1 MIRFDSIRQRLAR
14 WAWLARAVFL
24 ISACVAAFALIW
36 REGENIFKAL
46 GAIQPHHAA
55 LALALSMGHIFASY
69 LAWRVIIAGRDPQ
82 LTATNSARIFFLG
95 QIGKYLP
102 GGVWPFLASAE
113 FGRDAG
119 LKSRTTMASLFL
131 ALMANLGS
139 GVILCL
145 IALPQALD
153 LLPTDPLWL
162 LAAIAAL
169 AILLHPAL
177 LRKITS
183 AAGIDLAPSPGRVFG
198 AGILSVATWLFAGLH
213 LIVLTRGI
221 GVPLDATD
229 LMLFTAI
236 YAFAWIAGFLFM
248 IAPAGLGAREATMIA
263 LLATIMPLAA
273 AGGIALMSRLLMTLA
288 DFIFAGIILAITS
301 RRPAR
306 GDS

>member
-1 MIRFDSIRQRLAR
+1 MIRFESIRQRLAR

-24 ISACVAAFALIW
+24 ISACVAAFALFW
-36 REGENIFKAL
+36 REGEDIVKAL
-46 GAIQPHHAA
+46 GLIQPHHAA

-69 LAWRVIIAGRDPQ
+69 LAWRVIIAGYDPQ
-82 LTATNSARIFFLG
+82 LTAANSARIFFLG

-102 GGVWPFLASAE
+102 GGVWPFLASAD

-131 ALMANLGS
+131 ILLVTLGS

-153 LLPTDPLWL
+153 LLPMGPLWL

-169 AILLHPAL
+169 AILLQPAL
-177 LRKITS
+177 IRRLTG
-183 AAGIDLAPSPGRVFG
+183 AAGIDLTPSSDRMFG
-198 AGILSVATWLFAGLH
+198 AGILSVIIWLFAGLH
-213 LIVLTRGI
+213 LIVLARGI
-221 GVPLDATD
+221 GVPLDEMD
-229 LMLFTAI
+229 LMLFAAI

-273 AGGIALMSRLLMTLA
+273 AGAIALMSRLLMTLA

-301 RRPAR
+301 RRASR